1 MPIDG
6 YGHSLWHLLGA
17 WLLGSL
23 WLSSTIAAPLPATMP
38 EAQRRIASSV
48 RTAAQLAAQHGVPMA
63 RTMMPPTLRLQAAGT
78 IEVYLHTTALTP
90 NVLDE
95 LRAYGVHVL
104 QSDAF
109 SGIVYAQLPIA
120 TLETVAAL
128 PFIRWVGPPAYGVRR
143 EGSVTSEGDTRMQ
156 AAALRDMLGVDGTGV
171 RVGIIS
177 DGLVDLQA
185 SVNSGDLPD
194 NVIIVNGR
202 NGDEPDNT
210 DEGRAMAEIIHD
222 LAPGATLLFH
232 TGFRT
237 SMDMIDA
244 IEALIEADADVIVD
258 DLGFFREPSFQD
270 GPVAQAVKRAINRDD
285 VVYVTAAG
293 NSAHQHYQAP
303 YREFTP
309 NDGDPTTNLHDFGGG
324 DTRLDIRVPAHG
336 VLSVFLQWP
345 NLFNGSAN
353 TADYDLLLV
362 DVDGNTIA
370 SSDEDQLGTPADPIE
385 AVAFQNTS
393 AVPRTVGVVI
403 NRVAGAALPLELYF
417 NGAAQLLEHN
427 VPGSSIS
434 GHPCVRNAIAVGAID
449 VNDRGFNTI
458 EPFSSQGP
466 CEIFCPDFEIRSKP
480 DMAAADGVATS
491 LARFDPF
498 FGTSA
503 AAPHVAAVVALLLE
517 AAGGPGAIS
526 NTDLVNILRFAAV
539 DIDSLGVDPR
549 AGYGVVK
556 AVRAAKVLQD
566 GVNNAPRSVIALPAD
581 DVSIP
586 PGTTLDM
593 RGSCVDIEGDTP
605 FTFAWDFDG
614 VVPASTDQNPE
625 NIPFANVGV
634 FQIRFTCTDA
644 LGMVNSTPA
653 VRTVTVNRPPNST
666 MTEPDAATTITVG
679 ERLAFRGT
687 CRDPENHTPFTFRWN
702 FGGGATITTST
713 QQNLASVVFNQP
725 GTFTVLFTC
734 TDALDT
740 SDPTP
745 ATVRIT
751 VNPPADDD
759 GDDNGGGGGG
769 CSIFPAAQSGAGS
782 FVAALGNMFL
792 PLVGLGGLRLWRW
805 YRGRRQYTQGQGSG

>member
-1 MPIDG
+1 
-6 YGHSLWHLLGA
+6 
-17 WLLGSL
+17 
-23 WLSSTIAAPLPATMP
+23 
-38 EAQRRIASSV
+38 
-48 RTAAQLAAQHGVPMA
+48 
-63 RTMMPPTLRLQAAGT
+63 
-78 IEVYLHTTALTP
+78 
-90 NVLDE
+90 LDK
-95 LRAYGVHVL
+95 LRAYGAHVL
-104 QSDAF
+104 NSDAF

-128 PFIRWVGPPAYGVRR
+128 PFIRWVGPPAYAVRR
-143 EGSVTSEGDTRMQ
+143 VGSVTSEGDTRMQ
-156 AAALRDMLGVDGTGV
+156 AAALRDMLNIDGTGV

-177 DGLVDLQA
+177 DGLVNLQA

-194 NVIIVNGR
+194 NVIIVNGQ
-202 NGDEPDNT
+202 NGAGPDNPDNT

-232 TGFRT
+232 TGFPD
-237 SMDMIDA
+237 SMKMIDA
-244 IEALIEADADVIVD
+244 IEALTEADADVIVD

-270 GPVAQAVKRAINRDD
+270 GPVARAVQRAIRHG

-293 NSAHQHYQAP
+293 NSAHQHFQAP
-303 YREFTP
+303 YRELTP

-336 VLSVFLQWP
+336 VVSVFLQWP
-345 NLFNGSAN
+345 NRFNSSAN

-449 VNDRGFNTI
+449 VNDRRFNTI

-466 CEIFCPDFEIRSKP
+466 CEIFFPDFEIRSKP
-480 DMAAADGVATS
+480 DVAAADGVATS
-491 LARFDPF
+491 LARFNPF

-517 AAGGPGAIS
+517 AAGGPGAIR

-539 DIDSLGVDPR
+539 DIDSSGVDPR

-556 AVRAAKVLQD
+556 AVRAAKVLQG
-566 GVNNAPRSVIALPAD
+566 GVNNAPRSVIAAPAD
-581 DVSIP
+581 DISIP
-586 PGTTLDM
+586 PGTALDM
-593 RGSCVDIEGDTP
+593 RGNCVDVEGDRP

-634 FQIRFTCTDA
+634 FRMTFTCTDA
-644 LGMVNSTPA
+644 LGMVDPTPA

-687 CRDPENHTPFTFRWN
+687 CRDPENHMPFTFRWN
-702 FGGGATITTST
+702 FGGGATITTSP

-745 ATVRIT
+745 ATVQIT

-759 GDDNGGGGGG
+759 GDDNGGGGG
-769 CSIFPAAQSGAGS
+769 CSILPAAQSGAGS
-782 FVAALGNMFL
+782 FGAALGNMFL
-792 PLVGLGGLRLWRW
+792 PLVVLGGLRLWRW
-805 YRGRRQYTQGQGSG
+805 YRGRRQ